1 MRTNLIQ
8 SYINGTSLVQ
18 QYNSDKAAKD
28 FDVNKELNNRTFIK
42 PLYSNGHLVRNN
54 IFDMP
59 AEVFKDL
66 KYDAKAFGH
75 AVKGTANDHELG
87 RLNDF
92 GMKLGGLA
100 IATCL
105 FAQKQ
110 TPLTKVM
117 EFVGLGSF
125 FGAMDIWPKLAI
137 QLPAYLVHGVNIRQK
152 YEDNYGRK
160 KLFYQDHQFIPW
172 DLYSDKEIDKIGNR
186 SQIEENSFKKR
197 CAKLHFKIILCGC

>member
-42 PLYSNGHLVRNN
+42 PLHSNGHLVRNN

-160 KLFYQDHQFIPW
+160 KLFYQDHQFYQF
-172 DLYSDKEIDKIGNR
+172 LYLNINPKE
-186 SQIEENSFKKR
+186 
-197 CAKLHFKIILCGC
+197 